1 MSQDETYLKVA
12 ASSGDQHE
20 KKYAARVLWLLNKGK
35 HWVLVTLLL
44 CNVITNETLPIVLH
58 KSFGGGGLV
67 AIVGSTVMIV
77 ELIEA
82 AVIFGEIVPQAIC
95 VRYGLPIGA
104 WTAPL
109 VLCLMV
115 VLSPVAW
122 PAAKLLDKVLG
133 EDTHGTMYKKSGLK
147 TLIELH
153 KTAKQLIDDEATIIS
168 STLDL
173 KDKPLTSIM
182 TNIQHVFTMSTD
194 TVVDDQVIAHILQQG
209 YSRIP
214 VHSADD
220 PETFTG
226 MLLVRR
232 LIGYNPAEQKQ
243 VQEFDLVALPE
254 TSASTTCLDIL
265 NYFQEGKSHMVLI
278 STSPGEVSGAIGI
291 VTLEDVLEEII
302 GEEIIDESDA
312 FDQTHRPLKR
322 LIPALKRQKAHR
334 VRTSDM
340 ADEAATDQQPLLT
353 GGEEGPSISR
363 SGSMTE
369 KSIVVNGVEKVV
381 LEMDA
386 VSEIRTPSAQTGD
399 GLPAPGN

>member
-1 MSQDETYLKVA
+1 MT
-12 ASSGDQHE
+12 
-20 KKYAARVLWLLNKGK
+20 
-35 HWVLVTLLL
+35 
-44 CNVITNETLPIVLH
+44 
-58 KSFGGGGLV
+58 
-67 AIVGSTVMIV
+67 
-77 ELIEA
+77 
-82 AVIFGEIVPQAIC
+82 
-95 VRYGLPIGA
+95 
-104 WTAPL
+104 
-109 VLCLMV
+109 

-133 EDTHGTMYKKSGLK
+133 EDAHGTMYKKSGLK

-153 KTAKQLIDDEATIIS
+153 KTAKQLIEDEATIIS

-182 TNIQHVFTMSTD
+182 TSIEHVFTMSTD
-194 TVVDDQVIAHILQQG
+194 TVVDERVIEHILRQG

-214 VHSADD
+214 VQSADD

-232 LIGYNPAEQKQ
+232 LIGYNPAERKQ

-254 TSASTTCLDIL
+254 TSASMTCLDIL

-278 STSPGEVSGAIGI
+278 STSPGEGTGAIGI

-312 FDQTHRPLKR
+312 FDQKHRPLKR
-322 LIPALKRQKAHR
+322 LIPALKRQHAQR
-334 VRTSDM
+334 VRTSDIV
-340 ADEAATDQQPLLT
+340 DDAALDQEPLLAA
-353 GGEEGPSISR
+353 ENVPSMTR

-369 KSIVVNGVEKVV
+369 KSVVVNGIEKVV
-381 LEMDA
+381 LEMD
-386 VSEIRTPSAQTGD
+386 VIRHSNVQHDTPGED
-399 GLPAPGN
+399 GSR

>member
-1 MSQDETYLKVA
+1 LVLLGGLFAGLTIALMSQDETYLKVA
-12 ASSGDQHE
+12 ASSGDTNE
-20 KKYAARVLWLLNKGK
+20 KRYASRVLWLLNKGK

-77 ELIEA
+77 
-82 AVIFGEIVPQAIC
+82 IFGEIVPQAIC
-95 VRYGLPIGA
+95 VRYGLSIGA

-122 PAAKLLDKVLG
+122 PAAKLLDRVLG
-133 EDTHGTMYKKSGLK
+133 EEAHGTMYKKSGLK

-153 KTAKQLIDDEATIIS
+153 KTAKQLIEDEATIIS

-182 TNIQHVFTMSTD
+182 TSIEHVFTMSTD
-194 TVVDDQVIAHILQQG
+194 TVVDEGVIKHILDQG

-214 VHSADD
+214 IHSADD

-232 LIGYNPAEQKQ
+232 LIGYNPAERKQ

-254 TSASTTCLDIL
+254 TKASTTCLDIL

-278 STSPGEVSGAIGI
+278 SKSPGEGTGAIGI
-291 VTLEDVLEEII
+291 VTLEDVLEE
-302 GEEIIDESDA
+302 
-312 FDQTHRPLKR
+312 
-322 LIPALKRQKAHR
+322 
-334 VRTSDM
+334 
-340 ADEAATDQQPLLT
+340 
-353 GGEEGPSISR
+353 
-363 SGSMTE
+363 
-369 KSIVVNGVEKVV
+369 
-381 LEMDA
+381 
-386 VSEIRTPSAQTGD
+386 
-399 GLPAPGN
+399 